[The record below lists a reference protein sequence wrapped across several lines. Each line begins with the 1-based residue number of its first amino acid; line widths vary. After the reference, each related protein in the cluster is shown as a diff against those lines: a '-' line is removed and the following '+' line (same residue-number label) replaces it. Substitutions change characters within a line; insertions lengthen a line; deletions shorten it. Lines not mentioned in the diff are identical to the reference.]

1 MCAYIGKWS
10 VTDNLLDFPGHPS
23 YNVVSYNWENCS
35 DMNIIMGCYKG
46 RVLRADIGTLSSH
59 VIQLPDKSSVNDVT
73 SLHQVYYT
81 EVIILFSSV
90 VVACN
95 LWWVW

>member
-1 MCAYIGKWS
+1 MWDLRLNKIVYTFWEHTNAHSFASSIIDKCN
-10 VTDNLLDFPGHPS
+10 VLLAAS
-23 YNVVSYNWENCS
+23 
-35 DMNIIMGCYKG
+35 
-46 RVLRADIGTLSSH
+46 TLSNH
-59 VIQLPDKSSVNDVT
+59 VIQLPDKSNVNDVT